1 MLPPLLAQQAQSS
14 FQPLPHDE
22 WVDPSVFEKVQAS
35 GSWQWLIYAAAAVL
49 ALGLLLWLLRGLV
62 KRNSLVTLKPKRPWH
77 EAVQQLRALQ
87 EQSQNL
93 PPDHTAAQLST
104 TLRQY
109 LADCYGVPAPSLTRQ
124 ELFEKHTLPPAAQSV
139 VRYAPL
145 AQLWDELAYSPRP
158 ASSLEARELVSRAL
172 SLLEEERR

>member
-1 MLPPLLAQQAQSS
+1 MMPPLLAQQPQRG
-14 FQPLPHDE
+14 FPPLPHDE
-22 WVDPSVFEKVQAS
+22 WVDPSIFEKVQAS
-35 GSWQWLIYAAAAVL
+35 GSGQWLVYAAL
-49 ALGLLLWLLRGLV
+49 ALLTLSLMLWLLLWFV
-62 KRNSLVTLKPKRPWH
+62 KKNQLVTLKPRHPWH
-77 EAVQQLRALQ
+77 ETVQQLRALQ
-87 EQSQNL
+87 EHSQTL

-104 TLRQY
+104 TLRHY

-139 VRYAPL
+139 ARYAPL

-158 ASSLEARELVSRAL
+158 ASSLEAQDLVSRAL